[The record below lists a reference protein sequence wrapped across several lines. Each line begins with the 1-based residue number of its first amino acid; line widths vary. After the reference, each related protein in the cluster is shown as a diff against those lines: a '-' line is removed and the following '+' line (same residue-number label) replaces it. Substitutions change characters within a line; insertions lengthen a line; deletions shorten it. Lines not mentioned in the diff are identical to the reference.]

1 MGRLM
6 DCECKARCVVIDY
19 KRQRRVLMK
28 LRGGTAVL
36 RVETGKWFGL
46 RRDERICTMCDRGEV
61 DVEHFY
67 CTVQAW
73 WRREW
78 RWRG

>member
-1 MGRLM
+1 M
-6 DCECKARCVVIDY
+6 DSECKARYVEIDC
-19 KRQRRVLMK
+19 KRQRRMLVK
-28 LRGGTAVL
+28 LRGGTVEV
-36 RVETGKWFGL
+36 RIETGRWCGL
-46 RRDERICTMCDRGEV
+46 RKDEWTCKMCDRMEV
-61 DVEHFY
+61 EDVEHFY